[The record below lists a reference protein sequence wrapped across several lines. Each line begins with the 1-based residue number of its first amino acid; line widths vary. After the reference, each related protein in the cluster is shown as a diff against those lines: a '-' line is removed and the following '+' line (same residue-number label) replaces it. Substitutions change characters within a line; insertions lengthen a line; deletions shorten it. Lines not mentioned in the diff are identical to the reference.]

1 MSTKVNEV
9 KKMIQEMFDGMNAK
23 IPEIIEYSRSSKDAS
38 EKVMEYVSSTVSS
51 DTLGFMSYL
60 YSGLADETLK
70 EEIFKDVANANRF
83 YEAGLR
89 KKIVDVYSFDI
100 DKLPVFEDGIDFKEI
115 NQAYATA
122 GAAVGSAAVGGIL
135 LGVISGV
142 VKLPIIVIIAGA
154 VLAGVIGAGVAHT
167 TVPKL
172 NKKNFESAVLS
183 FMTDL
188 EESMIDWVD
197 DVVRYYNEQ
206 VEEIKKTL

>member
-1 MSTKVNEV
+1 MSTRVNEV
-9 KKMIQEMFDGMNAK
+9 KKMIREMFDDMNGK

-51 DTLGFMSYL
+51 DALGFMSYL
-60 YSGLADETLK
+60 YSGLADETLQ
-70 EEIFKDVANANRF
+70 EDIFKDVVNANRF

-172 NKKNFESAVLS
+172 NKKNFESAVLT

-188 EESMIDWVD
+188 EKSMIDWVD

-206 VEEIKKTL
+206 VEEIKKIL